1 MNATT
6 NPTTVP
12 AEVAARVRADIE
24 RLSTITTVAKNT
36 GITVQTLRRHLMYR
50 PDQLT
55 VAELCTIGALLR
67 TDPREYF
74 GGGDEA

>member
-1 MNATT
+1 MSTTT
-6 NPTTVP
+6 NTTTVP

-24 RLSTITTVAKNT
+24 RISTITTVAKST
-36 GITVQTLRRHLMYR
+36 GITVPTLRRHLLYR

-74 GGGDEA
+74 SGEVEK